1 MYKSHTACRDGDW
14 YCDLSNPLQ
23 IDFVTETFA
32 PEVNGVAMT
41 LGRLVDGLQYTGCSI
56 DVFRPRQSADDKPR
70 INGAFSEYL
79 LPGTQ
84 LPMYREMHF
93 GFRSRQRRTL
103 GCQPGQERWV
113 VCFDKLVNKGSFRAM
128 AHIRA
133 RTNARTGF
141 PASRQRQHNRILA
154 SPSYTSD

>member
-70 INGAFSEYL
+70 INGAF
-79 LPGTQ
+79 PNTCC
-84 LPMYREMHF
+84 PV
-93 GFRSRQRRTL
+93 RSYPCT
-103 GCQPGQERWV
+103 ER
-113 VCFDKLVNKGSFRAM
+113 C
-128 AHIRA
+128 
-133 RTNARTGF
+133 T
-141 PASRQRQHNRILA
+141 LA
-154 SPSYTSD
+154 SDPGNGVPSAASLDRKDG